1 MHQLPFDG
9 SLAQINHQYY
19 IQGEPLSW
27 IQITVITFQIKKHK
41 QLCTIEEIFCENFD
55 QKKKIFTDVLVYD

>member
-9 SLAQINHQYY
+9 SLAHINHQYY

-27 IQITVITFQIKKHK
+27 IQITDIKFQIKNINNYV
-41 QLCTIEEIFCENFD
+41 QLRRSSVKTLTR
-55 QKKKIFTDVLVYD
+55 KKIFTDVLVYD